1 MIVVNSRFLTQR
13 ISGVQ
18 RYAIEICK
26 YLPKKIN
33 NHNVFFVAPK
43 GKLINQDVLPNVNI
57 VQIGNFKNNLW
68 EQIDLVKY
76 LKKNANPLLINFGGI
91 GPVNYQNKITF
102 IHDLSFKYY
111 PKHYSFLF
119 QKAYNKFIPKSAR
132 NSKKIITV
140 SNYVKDDI
148 EKSYGLK
155 NIEVIYP
162 AVNDTF
168 KDLKRKREKLII
180 SVSSMNPRKNI
191 KALIEAFNRIKS
203 DYKLVFIG
211 GEANV
216 YTSLHIDPTKYK
228 NIHFTGYVSDQELI
242 EFYNKASIFAY
253 PSTFEG
259 FGIPPLEAQACG
271 CPCLV
276 SNVTSLPEVCLS
288 SAEYCD
294 PFSINSIMKGL
305 EKLIN
310 DPKRRTEL
318 GVLGVTNINR
328 FGWRKSAKKLVGV
341 IEKTLD

>member
-33 NHNVFFVAPK
+33 NHTVFFVAPK
-43 GKLINQDVLPNVNI
+43 GKLINQDVLPDVNI

-162 AVNDTF
+162 AGN
-168 KDLKRKREKLII
+168 
-180 SVSSMNPRKNI
+180 VS
-191 KALIEAFNRIKS
+191 
-203 DYKLVFIG
+203 
-211 GEANV
+211 
-216 YTSLHIDPTKYK
+216 
-228 NIHFTGYVSDQELI
+228 
-242 EFYNKASIFAY
+242 
-253 PSTFEG
+253 
-259 FGIPPLEAQACG
+259 
-271 CPCLV
+271 
-276 SNVTSLPEVCLS
+276 
-288 SAEYCD
+288 
-294 PFSINSIMKGL
+294 
-305 EKLIN
+305 
-310 DPKRRTEL
+310 
-318 GVLGVTNINR
+318 
-328 FGWRKSAKKLVGV
+328 
-341 IEKTLD
+341 